1 MSKKIK
7 LIICGVAIAAIVGI
21 SAYAISASKGNEKY
35 IAETSTI
42 IAENIDDDWEE
53 DFSKVS
59 NEASI
64 TLNGDSIDLNGSGA
78 KVDGSKITINSA
90 GIYTITGKLNDG
102 QIIVNVGDNDKVK
115 LILNGIDINCSNSAP
130 IYVLNADKTVIDL
143 KDGSNNTITDGKDY
157 VFEDSSSEEPNSAI
171 YSKDDLTISGEGS
184 LIVNGNYNNG
194 ITSKDDLKITGGN
207 ITVAAVNHGIKG
219 KDSVRI
225 KEGNIKITADG
236 DGIKTD
242 NTKETEKGYVYIA
255 SGTIDITTKQDG
267 IQADTTVFIK
277 DGDIKI
283 SSGGGSENAVS
294 KSNKEGFA
302 GKGGMMRPDRESS
315 TAPNMNN
322 SQNAGEPPA
331 KPDGS
336 DFQNMGEPPTRP
348 DGSDSQN
355 MGEPP
360 TRPNMDENFE
370 NGGPTGTPNNQN
382 TSNGENTTSTDT
394 ETTSTKGIKAGT
406 NITIENGTLNIDS
419 ADDSLHTNDSLIING
434 GTFNLSSGDDGIH
447 SDSTLDINGGEI
459 NITKS
464 YEGIESSTIT
474 INDGEIHVV
483 SSDDGL
489 NAAGG
494 NDGSSINGRLGQ
506 NNFNSSSNAMINI
519 NGGYVYIDA
528 SGDGVDSNGSIKMTD
543 GTVIVNGPT
552 DSGNGALDYDS
563 EFNMSGGLFVAA
575 GSLGM
580 VQTPSNSSS
589 QYSMSIGFSSVQE
602 AKTLV
607 NISKEDGNSILTFAP
622 SKQYQSL
629 VVCSPNLKK
638 GTTYTISTGGN
649 STGEEKDGL
658 YSDGT
663 YSRGTKYDSAE
674 ISNLVTNVGTQ
685 GGVSGG
691 GMKPGNGKRNMQKEE
706 GTQNNETEQNNLKDQ
721 SEDNTSNTRW

>member
-7 LIICGVAIAAIVGI
+7 LIICGIAITAIVGI
-21 SAYAISASKGNEKY
+21 SAYAISASKSNKKY
-35 IAETSTI
+35 VSETSTI

-78 KVDGSKITINSA
+78 KIDGSKITINSA

-102 QIIVNVGDNDKVK
+102 QIIVDAGKNDKVK
-115 LILNGIDINCSNSAP
+115 LILNGVDINCSNSAP
-130 IYVLNADKTVIDL
+130 VYVVNADKTVIDL

-184 LIVNGNYNNG
+184 LTVNGNYNNG
-194 ITSKDDLKITGGN
+194 ITSKDDFKITGGN
-207 ITVAAVNHGIKG
+207 ITVTAVNHGIKG

-225 KEGNIKITADG
+225 KDGNIKITSGG

-242 NTKETEKGYVYIA
+242 NIEETEKGYVYIA
-255 SGTIDITTKQDG
+255 GGTIDITAEQDG
-267 IQADTTVFIK
+267 IQADTTVLIK

-283 SSGGGSENAVS
+283 TSGGGSENAVS
-294 KSNKEGFA
+294 KIDNKDFG
-302 GKGGMMRPDRESS
+302 GKGGMMKPNGETL
-315 TAPNMNN
+315 TAPNM
-322 SQNAGEPPA
+322 SEDPQNLGEPPA
-331 KPDGS
+331 KPDGDDS
-336 DFQNMGEPPTRP
+336 QMQSMGEPPTKP
-348 DGSDSQN
+348 DMN
-355 MGEPP
+355 
-360 TRPNMDENFE
+360 ENFQ
-370 NGGPTGTPNNQN
+370 NGGALPQGEVATGTPNNQN
-382 TSNGENTTSTDT
+382 NSDGENTNSTDT

-434 GTFNLSSGDDGIH
+434 GTFNLSSGDDGVH

-494 NDGSSINGRLGQ
+494 NDSSSINGRLGQ
-506 NNFNSSSNAMINI
+506 NNFNSSSDAMINI
-519 NGGYVYIDA
+519 NGGYLYIDA
-528 SGDGVDSNGSIKMTD
+528 SGDGVDSNGAIKMTD

-552 DSGNGALDYDS
+552 NSGDGALDYDS
-563 EFNMSGGLFVAA
+563 EFNISGGLLVAA

-580 VQTPSNSSS
+580 AQTPSDSSS
-589 QYSMSIGFSSVQE
+589 QYSMSIGFSSAQE

-607 NISKEDGNSILTFAP
+607 NISEKDGSSILTFAP
-622 SKQYQSL
+622 SKQYQSII
-629 VVCSPNLKK
+629 VCSPDLKK
-638 GTTYTISTGGN
+638 GTTYTINTGGS

-658 YSDGT
+658 YSNGKYSGGT
-663 YSRGTKYDSAE
+663 EYDTAK
-674 ISNLVTNVGTQ
+674 ISNSITTIGTQ
-685 GGVSGG
+685 GGMQGG
-691 GMKPGNGKRNMQKEE
+691 GNMKPGGGRGNMQNGERPQK
-706 GTQNNETEQNNLKDQ
+706 NEAQQNNLQSQ
-721 SEDNTSNTRW
+721 SENSTSDTRW

>member
-1 MSKKIK
+1 MSKKVK
-7 LIICGVAIAAIVGI
+7 LIICGIAIAAIVGI
-21 SAYAISASKGNEKY
+21 SAYAISASKSNEKY
-35 IAETSTI
+35 ISETSTI

-53 DFSKVS
+53 DFSNVS

-64 TLNGDSIDLNGSGA
+64 TLNGDSIDLAGSGA
-78 KVDGSKITINSA
+78 TVDGSKITITSA

-102 QIIVNVGDNDKVK
+102 QIIVNAGDNDKVK

-130 IYVLNADKTVIDL
+130 IYVVNADKTVIDL
-143 KDGSNNTITDGKDY
+143 KDGSNNTITDAKDY

-184 LIVNGNYNNG
+184 LTVNGNYNNG

-207 ITVAAVNHGIKG
+207 ITVTAVNHGIKG

-225 KEGNIKITADG
+225 KDGDIKITAGG

-242 NTKETEKGYVYIA
+242 NIEETEKGYVYIA
-255 SGTIDITTKQDG
+255 SGTIDITTEQDG
-267 IQADTTVFIK
+267 IQADTTVLIK

-294 KSNKEGFA
+294 KSNTEGFG
-302 GKGGMMRPDRESS
+302 GKSGMMRPDGEQMI
-315 TAPNMNN
+315 PPDMNEN

-331 KPDGS
+331 KPDGI
-336 DFQNMGEPPTRP
+336 DL
-348 DGSDSQN
+348 QN

-360 TRPNMDENFE
+360 TRPNMDENFQNSGALPQGE
-370 NGGPTGTPNNQN
+370 SPTGTPNNEN
-382 TSNGENTTSTDT
+382 TSNGENTTSSDT
-394 ETTSTKGIKAGT
+394 ETTSTKGIKAGS
-406 NITIENGTLNIDS
+406 NITIENGTLNINS

-459 NITKS
+459 SITKS

-483 SSDDGL
+483 STDDGL

-494 NDGSSINGRLGQ
+494 NDGSSINGRPGQ

-519 NGGYVYIDA
+519 NGGYVYVDA

-589 QYSMSIGFSSVQE
+589 QYSMSIGFSTVQE

-607 NISKEDGNSILTFAP
+607 NISKENGDSILTFAP
-622 SKQYQSL
+622 SKQYQSV
-629 VVCSPNLKK
+629 VVCSPDIKK

-649 STGEEKDGL
+649 SSGEEKDGL

-663 YSRGTKYDSAE
+663 YSGGTKYDSVE

-685 GGVSGG
+685 GGMTGG
-691 GMKPGNGKRNMQKEE
+691 GMKSGNGKRNMQKEE
-706 GTQNNETEQNNLKDQ
+706 GTQNSGTEQNNLKDQ